1 MYVHRNKTCSPK
13 SANFLWDSRREHRNN
28 RGRRIRLMTGSSCIE
43 TTKMFTGTNGQ
54 VRFLQNNTTY
64 HTTVCVNTAQY
75 RTVQHSTIN
84 IRPNSKYVQHRAA
97 QYSKVQYNTV
107 PCNIVQYSTVL
118 KVLLQ
123 R

>member
-1 MYVHRNKTCSPK
+1 MYVNRNKTCSPK
-13 SANFLWDSRREHRNN
+13 SANLWDFRREHRNN
-28 RGRRIRLMTGSSCIE
+28 RGRRIRLMTGSSRIE

-54 VRFLQNNTTY
+54 VRFLHNNTTY

-107 PCNIVQYSTVL
+107 PCNIVQYSTFL